1 MNMNYRVLRL
11 GREIINMK
19 IEILGENDKIHF
31 EETIQKL
38 LRYNHLN
45 KYLLNRKGSRELNE
59 DYQFVKDNFDIFYEY
74 LKYAGF
80 QLHIVDDQY
89 EKSIIYLESKIEIS
103 KYKLHKLET
112 ACLFVLR
119 LLYEEEKIGLK
130 SDNKTIVSMKDL
142 YTNLV
147 GVFNIYQTDPQR
159 NDILEALAVLER
171 MNVIKVIKRQDD
183 DFVIEICPYICYVL
197 TNEKIKL
204 IVEDLREGGGSNET
218 E

>member
-1 MNMNYRVLRL
+1 MNYRVLRL
-11 GREIINMK
+11 RKGRMNMK
-19 IEILGENDKIHF
+19 IEMLEENDKIHF
-31 EETIQKL
+31 EETVQKL

-45 KYLLNRKGSRELNE
+45 KYSLNRKGNKELNE

-80 QLHIVDDQY
+80 QLYIVDDQY
-89 EKSIIYLESKIEIS
+89 EKSIIYLESNLEIS
-103 KYKLHKLET
+103 KYKLYKLES

-119 LLYEEEKIGLK
+119 YLYEEEKMSLK
-130 SDNKTIVSMKDL
+130 SDNKTIVTMKDL

-147 GVFNIYQTDPQR
+147 GVFNIYNTDPQR

-171 MNVIKVIKRQDD
+171 MNVIKVTKTQDD
-183 DFVIEICPYICYVL
+183 DFAIEIYPYICYVL
-197 TNEKIKL
+197 TNEKIKS
-204 IVEDLREGGGSNET
+204 IVEALREGGDNNET

>member
-1 MNMNYRVLRL
+1 M
-11 GREIINMK
+11 NMK
-19 IEILGENDKIHF
+19 IEMLEENDKIHF
-31 EETIQKL
+31 EETVQKL

-45 KYLLNRKGSRELNE
+45 KYSLNRKGNKELNE

-80 QLHIVDDQY
+80 QLYIVDDQY
-89 EKSIIYLESKIEIS
+89 EKSIIYLESNLEIS
-103 KYKLHKLET
+103 KYKLYKLES

-119 LLYEEEKIGLK
+119 YLYEEEKMSLK
-130 SDNKTIVSMKDL
+130 SDNKTIVTMKDL

-147 GVFNIYQTDPQR
+147 GVFNIYNTDPQR

-171 MNVIKVIKRQDD
+171 MNVIKVTKTQDD
-183 DFVIEICPYICYVL
+183 DFAIEIYPYICYVL
-197 TNEKIKL
+197 TNEKIKS
-204 IVEDLREGGGSNET
+204 IVEALREGGDNNET

>member
-1 MNMNYRVLRL
+1 MNYRVLRL
-11 GREIINMK
+11 RRGRMNMK
-19 IEILGENDKIHF
+19 IEMLEENDKIHF
-31 EETIQKL
+31 EETVQKL

-45 KYLLNRKGSRELNE
+45 KYSLNRKGNKELNE

-80 QLHIVDDQY
+80 QLYIVDDQY
-89 EKSIIYLESKIEIS
+89 EKSIIYLESNLEIS
-103 KYKLHKLET
+103 KYKLYKLES

-119 LLYEEEKIGLK
+119 YLYEEEKMSLK
-130 SDNKTIVSMKDL
+130 SDNKTIVTMKDL

-147 GVFNIYQTDPQR
+147 GVFNIYNTDPQR

-171 MNVIKVIKRQDD
+171 MNVIKVTKTQDD
-183 DFVIEICPYICYVL
+183 DFAIEIYPYICYVL
-197 TNEKIKL
+197 TNEKIKS
-204 IVEDLREGGGSNET
+204 IVEALREGGDNNET

>member
-1 MNMNYRVLRL
+1 
-11 GREIINMK
+11 MK
-19 IEILGENDKIHF
+19 IEMLEENDKIHF
-31 EETIQKL
+31 EETVQKL

-45 KYLLNRKGSRELNE
+45 KYSLNRKGNKELNE

-80 QLHIVDDQY
+80 QLYIVDDQY
-89 EKSIIYLESKIEIS
+89 EKSIIYLESNLEIS
-103 KYKLHKLET
+103 KYKLYKLES

-119 LLYEEEKIGLK
+119 YLYEEEKMSLK
-130 SDNKTIVSMKDL
+130 SDNKTIVTMKDL

-147 GVFNIYQTDPQR
+147 GVFNIYNTDPQR

-171 MNVIKVIKRQDD
+171 MNVIKVTKTQDD
-183 DFVIEICPYICYVL
+183 DFAIEIYPYICYVL
-197 TNEKIKL
+197 TNEKIKS
-204 IVEDLREGGGSNET
+204 IVEALREGGDNNET

>member
-1 MNMNYRVLRL
+1 
-11 GREIINMK
+11 MK
-19 IEILGENDKIHF
+19 IEMLEENDKIHF
-31 EETIQKL
+31 EETVQKL

-45 KYLLNRKGSRELNE
+45 KYSLNRKGNKELNE

-80 QLHIVDDQY
+80 QLYIVDDQY
-89 EKSIIYLESKIEIS
+89 EKSIIYLESNLEIS
-103 KYKLHKLET
+103 KYKLYKLES

-119 LLYEEEKIGLK
+119 YLYEEEKMSLK
-130 SDNKTIVSMKDL
+130 SDNKTIVTMKDL

-147 GVFNIYQTDPQR
+147 GVFNIYNTDPQR

-171 MNVIKVIKRQDD
+171 MNVIKVTKTQDD
-183 DFVIEICPYICYVL
+183 DLAIEIYPYICYVL
-197 TNEKIKL
+197 TNEKIKS
-204 IVEDLREGGGSNET
+204 IVEALREGGDNNET

>member
-1 MNMNYRVLRL
+1 
-11 GREIINMK
+11 MK
-19 IEILGENDKIHF
+19 IEMLEENDKIHF
-31 EETIQKL
+31 EETVQKL

-45 KYLLNRKGSRELNE
+45 KYSLNRKGNKELNE

-80 QLHIVDDQY
+80 QLYIVDDQY
-89 EKSIIYLESKIEIS
+89 EKSIIYLESNLEIS
-103 KYKLHKLET
+103 KYKLYKLES

-119 LLYEEEKIGLK
+119 YFYEEEKMSLK
-130 SDNKTIVSMKDL
+130 SDNKTIVTMKDL

-147 GVFNIYQTDPQR
+147 GVFNIYNTDPQR

-171 MNVIKVIKRQDD
+171 MNVIKVTKTQDD
-183 DFVIEICPYICYVL
+183 DFAIEIYPYICYVL
-197 TNEKIKL
+197 TNEKIKS
-204 IVEDLREGGGSNET
+204 IVEALREGGDNNET

>member
-1 MNMNYRVLRL
+1 MNYRVLRL
-11 GREIINMK
+11 RRGRMNMK
-19 IEILGENDKIHF
+19 IEMLEENDKIHF
-31 EETIQKL
+31 EETVQKL

-45 KYLLNRKGSRELNE
+45 KYSLNRKGNKELNE

-80 QLHIVDDQY
+80 QLYIVDDQY
-89 EKSIIYLESKIEIS
+89 EKSIIYLESNLEIS
-103 KYKLHKLET
+103 KYKLYKLES

-119 LLYEEEKIGLK
+119 YLYEEEKMSLK
-130 SDNKTIVSMKDL
+130 SDNKTIVTMKDL

-147 GVFNIYQTDPQR
+147 GVFNIYNTDPQR

-171 MNVIKVIKRQDD
+171 MNVIKVTKTQDD
-183 DFVIEICPYICYVL
+183 DFAIEIHPYICYVL
-197 TNEKIKL
+197 TNEKIKS
-204 IVEDLREGGGSNET
+204 IVEALREGGDNNET

>member
-1 MNMNYRVLRL
+1 MNYRVLRL
-11 GREIINMK
+11 RRGRMNMK
-19 IEILGENDKIHF
+19 IEMLEENDKIHF

-45 KYLLNRKGSRELNE
+45 KYSINRKGNKELNE

-80 QLHIVDDQY
+80 QLHIADDQY
-89 EKSIIYLESKIEIS
+89 EKSIIYLESDIEVS
-103 KYKLHKLET
+103 KCKLNKLES

-119 LLYEEEKIGLK
+119 YLYEEVKMSLN
-130 SDNKTIVSMKDL
+130 SDNKTIVTMKDL

-147 GVFNIYQTDPQR
+147 GVFNIYSTDPLR
-159 NDILEALAVLER
+159 NDMLEALAVLKR
-171 MNVIKVIKRQDD
+171 MNVIKVTKTQDD
-183 DFVIEICPYICYVL
+183 DLAIEIYPYICYVL
-197 TNEKIKL
+197 TNEKIKS
-204 IVEDLREGGGSNET
+204 IVEALREGGDNNET

>member
-1 MNMNYRVLRL
+1 
-11 GREIINMK
+11 MK

-45 KYLLNRKGSRELNE
+45 KYLLNRKGTRELNE

-80 QLHIVDDQY
+80 QLHLVDDQY

-119 LLYEEEKIGLK
+119 LLYEEEKMGLK
-130 SDNKTIVSMKDL
+130 SDNKTIVTMKDL

-147 GVFNIYQTDPQR
+147 GVFNIYSTDPLR

-171 MNVIKVIKRQDD
+171 MNVIKVIKKQDD
-183 DFVIEICPYICYVL
+183 DIAIEIYPYICYVL

-204 IVEDLREGGGSNET
+204 IVEGLREGGGSNET